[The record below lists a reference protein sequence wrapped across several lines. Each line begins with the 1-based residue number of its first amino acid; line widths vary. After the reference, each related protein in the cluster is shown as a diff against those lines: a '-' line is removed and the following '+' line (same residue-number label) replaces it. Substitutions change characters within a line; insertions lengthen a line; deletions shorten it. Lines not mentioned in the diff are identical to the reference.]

1 MKIKLVNFLLVFTLL
16 IPMNLLITDI
26 LLLYENDKT
35 INHQLLRNF
44 VRDINDVTDL
54 IKKTCA

>member
-16 IPMNLLITDI
+16 IPVNLLITDI

-44 VRDINDVTDL
+44 VRDINDMTDL
-54 IKKTCA
+54 I

>member
-16 IPMNLLITDI
+16 IPVNLLITDI

>member
-16 IPMNLLITDI
+16 IPVNLLIIDI